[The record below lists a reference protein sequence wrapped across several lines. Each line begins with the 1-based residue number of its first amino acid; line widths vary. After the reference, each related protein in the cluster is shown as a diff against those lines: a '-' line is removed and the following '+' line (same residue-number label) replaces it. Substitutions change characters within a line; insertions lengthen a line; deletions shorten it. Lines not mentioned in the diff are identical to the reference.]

1 MRLFLAPILTFCA
14 LHGAIAARARDQS
27 DVRVTVKAGNIYI
40 ESAGQSRQLTTLGRD
55 ADAALSPDGKF
66 VVFTRTDGKPPA
78 DDPMTC
84 KTGADADQLRRIDVD
99 GRNDRLLVTAH
110 GGERPPQQLCRFEQ
124 KQFSA
129 DGGRLYFISPGWVTS
144 GALHVY
150 AFAGKAVHFVAAAN
164 AVIVLNFCKGEH
176 RDQLILNQHRYF
188 IGGGS
193 YDWYWL
199 FDASG
204 RKEIGPVGDDNAKPE
219 EIVEKARD
227 MICAP

>member
-1 MRLFLAPILTFCA
+1 MHRFLATVFAFCA
-14 LHGAIAARARDQS
+14 LHCATTASARDTGEM
-27 DVRVTVKAGNIYI
+27 RVTVKAGNIYA
-40 ESAGQSRQLTTLGRD
+40 ERAGQGRQLTRLGRD

-66 VVFTRTDGKPPA
+66 VVFTRTDGKPPP

-84 KTGADADQLRRIDVD
+84 KTGADADQLMRVDVD
-99 GRNDRLLVTAH
+99 GKNERVLVTAH

-124 KQFSA
+124 KQFTA
-129 DGGRLYFISPGWVTS
+129 DGRRLFFISPGWTTS

-150 AFAGKAVHFVAAAN
+150 DFASRHVRFVAPAN

-199 FDASG
+199 FDTSG
-204 RKEIGPVGDDNAKPE
+204 RKEIGPVGDDNAKAE
-219 EIVEKARD
+219 EILQKARD